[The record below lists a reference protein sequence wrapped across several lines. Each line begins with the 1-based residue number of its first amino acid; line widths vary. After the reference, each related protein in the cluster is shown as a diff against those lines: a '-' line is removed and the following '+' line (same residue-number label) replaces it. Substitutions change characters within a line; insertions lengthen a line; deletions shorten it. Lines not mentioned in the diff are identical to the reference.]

1 MRRGEAVAGIFSRG
15 RNGRR
20 GHGGAGRVGRLGRG
34 ERGRVARCADGRA
47 DAGGD
52 GFGGAGFGFGPGLGF
67 GLWLGLVPGFVVRVI
82 GVWPGEGVDE
92 GDEDVAEFGCEF
104 GGEVEIVAV
113 EEGEQGDAG
122 GWDLPGWMVGGD
134 DEDDDLKEDDGEHRG
149 RARFIGCGVAGAVS
163 QTIQGVQP
171 RDGVRVGHGGDIG
184 RMPSGVK
191 NRKRTCLA
199 Y

>member
-1 MRRGEAVAGIFSRG
+1 MARG
-15 RNGRR
+15 
-20 GHGGAGRVGRLGRG
+20 
-34 ERGRVARCADGRA
+34 ADGRA

-52 GFGGAGFGFGPGLGF
+52 GFGGAGFGPGLGF
-67 GLWLGLVPGFVVRVI
+67 GPALGPRLGLVPGFVFRVI

-92 GDEDVAEFGCEF
+92 GDEDVAEFGGEF

-122 GWDLPGWMVGGD
+122 GWDLPGWVVGGD

-171 RDGVRVGHGGDIG
+171 RDGVRVGHGEDIA
-184 RMPSGVK
+184 RAAVLVK
-191 NRKRTCLA
+191 NIK
-199 Y
+199 